1 MTSVHL
7 KGIRKAYDRAVAV
20 EEVSLDIPSGSL
32 FFLLGA
38 SGCGK
43 TTILR
48 MIAGFVQPTAGRIRF
63 GDRDVTD
70 LPPERR
76 NTGMVFQ
83 NYALWPHMTVAQNVG
98 FGLEVRGIT
107 SDERK
112 QRIGEALDLVRMGEY
127 AERVPNQLS
136 GGQQQRVALAR
147 ALAFR
152 PDLLLLDEPLSNLD
166 AKLRLEMRT
175 EIRRISAELRITMV
189 YVTHDQHEAL
199 SLADQVAVMFRGR
212 IEQLGAPRAIYQKP
226 RTRFVAEFIGETNFV
241 TAHLRSAVGADG
253 CADVESALGSWR
265 ASVPASARDG
275 SEILLSIRPE
285 SIRVTNASQG
295 GAGVRGKCTE
305 STYLGSHAQ
314 HVVEVSGTKLKVLEA
329 NPHGPSLQGREVA
342 VQIDADQ
349 VVGVEA

>member
-1 MTSVHL
+1 MQ
-7 KGIRKAYDRAVAV
+7 GIRKAYDRAVAV
-20 EEVSLDIPSGSL
+20 DEVSLDIPSGSL

-98 FGLEVRGIT
+98 FGLEVRGIA

-166 AKLRLEMRT
+166 AKLRLEMRA
-175 EIRRISAELRITMV
+175 EIRRISMELRITMV

-226 RTRFVAEFIGETNFV
+226 RTRFVAEFIGETNFIS
-241 TAHLRSAVGADG
+241 AHVRSAIDAGG

-265 ASVPASARDG
+265 ASVPASARSG
-275 SEILLSIRPE
+275 SEVLLSVRPE
-285 SIRVTNASQG
+285 SIRVTDASHG
-295 GAGVRGKCTE
+295 STGVRGRCTE

-314 HVVEVSGTKLKVLEA
+314 HVVEVSGAKLKVLET